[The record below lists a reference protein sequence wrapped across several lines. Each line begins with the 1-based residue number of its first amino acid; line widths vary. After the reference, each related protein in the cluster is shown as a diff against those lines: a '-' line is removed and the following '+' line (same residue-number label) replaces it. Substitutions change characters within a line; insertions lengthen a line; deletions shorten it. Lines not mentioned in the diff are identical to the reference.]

1 MMNSLLLF
9 ILRNRGANNNH
20 SYKRYKS

>member
-1 MMNSLLLF
+1 MNSLLLF